1 LPFLPPSLALP
12 LRRGGLPFLVLEG
25 RGREGGR
32 GRGGSEGGEE
42 EAVDQDVGV
51 PTDGGRKVRVVGD
64 VQGEMTPREGG
75 REGGRGGGR
84 EGKWV
89 NEVRMVGN
97 FQGKMTPWRRE
108 GGSEG
113 GREGGRAR
121 RKGKIRPK

>member
-1 LPFLPPSLALP
+1 
-12 LRRGGLPFLVLEG
+12 
-25 RGREGGR
+25 
-32 GRGGSEGGEE
+32 
-42 EAVDQDVGV
+42 
-51 PTDGGRKVRVVGD
+51 
-64 VQGEMTPREGG
+64 MTPREGG
-75 REGGRGGGR
+75 REGGRGEGR